1 LFALSVAGKGAAGQG
16 IDAREP
22 IGGGP
27 PTSPPLSSSLF
38 NKNI

>member
-16 IDAREP
+16 IDAREA